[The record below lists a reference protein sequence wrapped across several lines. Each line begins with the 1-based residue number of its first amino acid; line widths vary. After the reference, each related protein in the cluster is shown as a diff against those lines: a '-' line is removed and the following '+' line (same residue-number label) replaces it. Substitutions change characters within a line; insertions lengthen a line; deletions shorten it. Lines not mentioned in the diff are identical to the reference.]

1 MQVDMSQI
9 IYNEKVMGDLDYY
22 DNDDIIVYDDS
33 EEWYNQYNEDI
44 KATEA
49 DD

>member
-22 DNDDIIVYDDS
+22 DNEDIIVYDDS
-33 EEWYNQYNEDI
+33 GEWYNQYNEDI
-44 KATEA
+44 EATEA
-49 DD
+49 DV

>member
-1 MQVDMSQI
+1 MQVDMSKI

-22 DNDDIIVYDDS
+22 EEIDDIIVYDDS
-33 EEWYNQYNEDI
+33 GEWYNQYNDI
-44 KATEA
+44 DGSEA